1 MWALSELSECE
12 QFSQIPLQ
20 STRVGQNPSASC
32 QSVSSW
38 NPPMNLSHKYLA
50 FLGCLPQW
58 RTHPRLFKTAF
69 LSPSKLCS
77 LGWQFSKDR
86 KTPSMRVT
94 RYPPLSEVLLWAQ
107 TTVPG
112 RVVII
117 AFPDTSSH
125 IQRGSTAFCDFIS
138 TLKVRKQGSGDFVQV
153 IQVETGGW
161 YGTCALFMVIVFQ
174 QTQKWSINFCSCP
187 PLQPWALLSASVSP
201 GVI

>member
-1 MWALSELSECE
+1 MWALSESSECE

-94 RYPPLSEVLLWAQ
+94 RYPRCQRCPCGHIQLCLVGWRSLHSLTPPPTSRGEVLHF
-107 TTVPG
+107 
-112 RVVII
+112 VIL
-117 AFPDTSSH
+117 S
-125 IQRGSTAFCDFIS
+125 
-138 TLKVRKQGSGDFVQV
+138 
-153 IQVETGGW
+153 
-161 YGTCALFMVIVFQ
+161 
-174 QTQKWSINFCSCP
+174 P
-187 PLQPWALLSASVSP
+187 PFR
-201 GVI
+201 